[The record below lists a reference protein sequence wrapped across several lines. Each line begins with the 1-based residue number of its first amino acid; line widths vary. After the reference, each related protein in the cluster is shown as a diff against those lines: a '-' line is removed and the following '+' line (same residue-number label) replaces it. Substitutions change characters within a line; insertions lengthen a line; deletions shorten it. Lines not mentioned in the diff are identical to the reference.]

1 MPANSQSH
9 LTPREALSVV
19 TVTIR
24 VLHQILLM
32 TLLRWVEGL
41 CVPNLCHDFWIL
53 VRLDLTL
60 INQSLHLTDY
70 FVRNFLLFF
79 IMAKDDGC
87 ILRTLIILLPV
98 HRCRIMKNEQVP
110 NKLLV

>member
-1 MPANSQSH
+1 M
-9 LTPREALSVV
+9 V
-19 TVTIR
+19 TVAVR

-41 CVPNLCHDFWIL
+41 CVPDLRHDFWLLI
-53 VRLDLTL
+53 RLDLTL
-60 INQSLHLTDY
+60 INQSLHLTDH

-87 ILRTLIILLPV
+87 ILRTFIILLPV
-98 HRCRIMKNEQVP
+98 HRCRIMKYKQVP
-110 NKLLV
+110 NKLLVRYLG